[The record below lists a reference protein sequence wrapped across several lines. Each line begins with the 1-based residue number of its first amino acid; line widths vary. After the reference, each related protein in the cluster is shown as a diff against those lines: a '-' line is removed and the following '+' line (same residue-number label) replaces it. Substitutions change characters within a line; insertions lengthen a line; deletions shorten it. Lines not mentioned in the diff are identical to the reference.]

1 MIRALVVAIIVISIA
16 VIFYFNNQK
25 EKKVNLEDKI
35 SPETEIQKSN
45 IIENVEYSSK
55 DSRGNE
61 YIIRAEE
68 GEIDVDASNIIY
80 LKNVSA
86 IIFLNNSYKI
96 LITADFGKYKID
108 NFDTIFSKNVIIKY
122 QEKKINSEYL
132 DFSILRNSMI
142 ISKNVIYTDSEN
154 TLTTDVIEINIK
166 TKDIKFFMY
175 DENNKVNLINQN

>member
-35 SPETEIQKSN
+35 SPETEMQKSN

-86 IIFLNNSYKI
+86 IIFK
-96 LITADFGKYKID
+96 
-108 NFDTIFSKNVIIKY
+108 
-122 QEKKINSEYL
+122 
-132 DFSILRNSMI
+132 
-142 ISKNVIYTDSEN
+142 
-154 TLTTDVIEINIK
+154 
-166 TKDIKFFMY
+166 
-175 DENNKVNLINQN
+175 